1 MIPAAVL
8 AVGAAE
14 DPAEEP
20 EEAGAE
26 ELEEQA
32 GVEARHLQGDPGEIL
47 GPHRPQVAPLLQNRP
62 TKNIEFF
69 NFRSSNVDFV
79 LQFTYQTRC

>member
-32 GVEARHLQGDPGEIL
+32 GVEARHLQGARGKSL
-47 GPHRPQVAPLLQNRP
+47 GPTAPRWP
-62 TKNIEFF
+62 VSP
-69 NFRSSNVDFV
+69 R
-79 LQFTYQTRC
+79 

>member
-32 GVEARHLQGDPGEIL
+32 GVEARHLQGDPGETL
-47 GPHRPQVAPLLQNRP
+47 GPHRPQVAPLAQVTMMTTTAP
-62 TKNIEFF
+62 TGKP
-69 NFRSSNVDFV
+69 RSATTSWPGTCGP
-79 LQFTYQTRC
+79 L

>member
-32 GVEARHLQGDPGEIL
+32 GVEARHLQGGPGEIP
-47 GPHRPQVAPLLQNRP
+47 GPHRPQVARIAQVTRMTMTAP
-62 TKNIEFF
+62 TKPRRTTTNWPGTCGP
-69 NFRSSNVDFV
+69 
-79 LQFTYQTRC
+79 L